1 MDELLMFCVDQI
13 ALDGD
18 QGESATVIPTFHRFV
33 PHPFEFRVDS
43 SGTALERLW
52 TFVQEFQSKKTPPSD
67 TTPSSEHLAEIDSK
81 FKARLW
87 KHLLR
92 HTEIILNAGDRLL
105 TTADDK
111 PDASRHSSVSAS
123 WDQAKY

>member
-1 MDELLMFCVDQI
+1 M
-13 ALDGD
+13 
-18 QGESATVIPTFHRFV
+18 ATKVSLRQLSLYFTVLFLN
-33 PHPFEFRVDS
+33 PFEFGVDS

-52 TFVQEFQSKKTPPSD
+52 TFVQEFQSKKTLPSD
-67 TTPSSEHLAEIDSK
+67 TTPSSEDSAGIDSK

-92 HTEIILNAGDRLL
+92 HTEIIFKAGDRLL

-111 PDASRHSSVSAS
+111 PDSSRRNSVSAS